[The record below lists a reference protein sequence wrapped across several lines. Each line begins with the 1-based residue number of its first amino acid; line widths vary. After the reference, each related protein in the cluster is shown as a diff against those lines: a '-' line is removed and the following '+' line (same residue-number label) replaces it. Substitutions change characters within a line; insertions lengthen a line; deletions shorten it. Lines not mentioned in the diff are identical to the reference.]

1 MKNIKTFMLST
12 VAALCLSTGVAAA
25 EGNSYSRPNEQ
36 QREYRTP
43 LNEMRQNEANQNRN
57 HAYQNQGAYYNDARQ
72 YRAQS
77 GNMRT
82 EADKAGHDIRWGAT
96 ADAQT
101 RLTAGELQQVQRRLR
116 DAGHSISVD
125 GIWGPET
132 AGAVR
137 EFQQERDLA
146 VTGKLDART
155 LSALDVSTT
164 LINRENR

>member
-12 VAALCLSTGVAAA
+12 VAAVCLTTGVAAA
-25 EGNSYSRPNEQ
+25 EGNAYSQPNEQ

-43 LNEMRQNEANQNRN
+43 LREMERNDANQIRNRD
-57 HAYQNQGAYYNDARQ
+57 YQNQGAYYDDERQ
-72 YRAQS
+72 YRA
-77 GNMRT
+77 NNNDMRS
-82 EADKAGHDIRWGAT
+82 DKAGYDIRWGAT
-96 ADAQT
+96 TNQQA
-101 RLTAGELQQVQRRLR
+101 RLSAGELQQVQRRLR

-146 VTGKLDART
+146 VTGKLDSQT
-155 LSALDVSTT
+155 LSELDVSTT
-164 LINRENR
+164 VINRDNR